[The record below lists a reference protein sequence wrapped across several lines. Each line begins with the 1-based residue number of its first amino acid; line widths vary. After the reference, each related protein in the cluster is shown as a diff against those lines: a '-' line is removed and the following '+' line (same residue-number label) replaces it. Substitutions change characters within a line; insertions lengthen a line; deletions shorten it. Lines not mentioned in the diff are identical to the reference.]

1 MKILHLINY
10 AGKGGTEKYIYSLI
24 ENMQEKDAQIFL
36 SYNIYGP
43 LVDNVAKL
51 GVKTFQIKMSNPFD
65 LMAAWQLTK
74 LCKDLSIDMIHTH
87 YLRENY
93 IALLSK
99 FLNPKIKVLYTN
111 HIINKDTK
119 KIVLFN
125 RFFTKGQDKIIAISN
140 KAKEIL
146 IENGHDKN
154 KIEIVYHGVKLN
166 KCELTKKDSTHTF
179 TLFCGSRFTREK
191 GHIFLIQSIYEL
203 KKKTNIIFKCI
214 LANDGPMLEECKKL
228 VKSLSLEDTITF
240 IGFVDDI
247 NSVYRKIDIYI
258 NPSKEEALGL
268 ANLEVLALGIP
279 LIATDVGGVRDIIN
293 STTNCGVLV
302 QYGDVEQMA
311 QAIIKVM
318 NDDVLRNT
326 LSNNALDTIK
336 TTFSLESMLEKTN
349 IIYKGM
355 I

>member
-1 MKILHLINY
+1 MKILHLLNY
-10 AGKGGTEKYIYSLI
+10 AGKGGTEKYIYNLI
-24 ENMQEKDAQIFL
+24 ENMQVKDAQIFL
-36 SYNIYGP
+36 AYHVHGP

-65 LMAAWQLTK
+65 VMAAWQLAK
-74 LCKDLSIDMIHTH
+74 LCKDLSIDIIHTH

-99 FLNPKIKVLYTN
+99 LLNPKIKVLYTN

-125 RFFTKGQDKIIAISN
+125 KLFTKGQDKIIAISN

-166 KCELTKKDSTHTF
+166 RCELKKKDITDSF
-179 TLFCGSRFTREK
+179 TLFCGSRFTKEK
-191 GHIFLIQSIYEL
+191 GHLFLIQSINEL
-203 KKKTNIIFKCI
+203 RKKTNMKFKCI
-214 LANDGPMLEECKKL
+214 LANDGPMLEECKSL
-228 VKSLSLEDTITF
+228 VKSLYLEDTITF

-247 NSVYRKIDIYI
+247 NSIYRGIDIYI

-279 LIATDVGGVRDIIN
+279 LIATDVGGVKDIIN
-293 STTNCGVLV
+293 ETTNCGILV
-302 QYGDVEQMA
+302 QYGDMDQMA
-311 QAIIKVM
+311 QAIIKVI

-326 LSNNALDTIK
+326 LSNNALNTIK
-336 TTFSLESMLEKTN
+336 TTFSLEGMLEKTN